1 MVNLSN
7 FDAESAKNF
16 SLVALGGSVFVALLV
31 LKFAKSIVTKLILL
45 IVCGALGW
53 AFFSQRDSLNS
64 CIDAARAQAS
74 SGSLTSLECEFFGRS
89 LKIDKDGASLQ

>member
-1 MVNLSN
+1 MNLSN

-16 SLVALGGSVFVALLV
+16 SLLALGFFVFAALLV

-45 IVCGALGW
+45 ILCGSLGW

-64 CIDAARAQAS
+64 CIEAAKAQARA
-74 SGSLTSLECEFFGRS
+74 GSLSRLECEFFGRS
-89 LKIDKDGASLQ
+89 LTIDKEGASLK

>member
-1 MVNLSN
+1 MNLSQ

-16 SLVALGGSVFVALLV
+16 SLVALGTSIFVALLV

-64 CIDAARAQAS
+64 CIEAARAQAE
-74 SGSLTSLECEFFGRS
+74 SGTFTSLKCEFFGRS
-89 LKIDKDGASLQ
+89 LKIDKDGASIQ

>member
-1 MVNLSN
+1 MNLSN
-7 FDAESAKNF
+7 FDAESAKNY
-16 SLVALGGSVFVALLV
+16 SLLALGGSVFVALLV

-45 IVCGALGW
+45 IVCGSLGW

-64 CIDAARAQAS
+64 CIEAARTQAA

-89 LKIDKDGASLQ
+89 LKIDRDGASLK

>member
-1 MVNLSN
+1 MNLST

-16 SLVALGGSVFVALLV
+16 SLLALGGSVFVALLV

-45 IVCGALGW
+45 IVCGSLGW

-64 CIDAARAQAS
+64 CIEAARAQAK
-74 SGSLTSLECEFFGRS
+74 SGSLSSLDCEFFGRS
-89 LKIDKDGASLQ
+89 LKIDKDGASLK

>member
-1 MVNLSN
+1 MNLSN

-16 SLVALGGSVFVALLV
+16 SLLALGGSVFVALLV

-45 IVCGALGW
+45 IVCGSLGW
-53 AFFSQRDSLNS
+53 TFFSQRDSLNS
-64 CIDAARAQAS
+64 CIEAARAQAQ

-89 LKIDKDGASLQ
+89 LKINRDGASLE

>member
-1 MVNLSN
+1 MNLSN

-16 SLVALGGSVFVALLV
+16 SLLALGGSVFVALLV

-45 IVCGALGW
+45 IVCGSLGW
-53 AFFSQRDSLNS
+53 AFFSQRDSLSS
-64 CIDAARAQAS
+64 CIESARTQAA

-89 LKIDKDGASLQ
+89 LKIDRDGASLK

>member
-1 MVNLSN
+1 MSLSN

-16 SLVALGGSVFVALLV
+16 SLLALGASVFVALLV

-53 AFFSQRDSLNS
+53 MFFSQRDSLNS
-64 CIDAARAQAS
+64 CIESARMQAE
-74 SGSLTSLECEFFGRS
+74 SGTLTGLKCNFFGRS
-89 LKIDKDGASLQ
+89 LKIDKDGASIQ

>member
-1 MVNLSN
+1 MNLSN

-16 SLVALGGSVFVALLV
+16 SLLALGGSVFVALLV

-45 IVCGALGW
+45 IVCGSLGW

-64 CIDAARAQAS
+64 CIESARTQAA

-89 LKIDKDGASLQ
+89 LKIDRDGASLK

>member
-1 MVNLSN
+1 MNLSN

-16 SLVALGGSVFVALLV
+16 SLLALGGSVFVALLV

-45 IVCGALGW
+45 IVCGSLGW

-64 CIDAARAQAS
+64 CIEAARTQAA

-89 LKIDKDGASLQ
+89 LKIDRDGASLK